1 MAQTIRSAK
10 QKLASGVYSNP
21 IPFGAEAVNVDL
33 ANGYN
38 LEDTLGNIDVANKG
52 AVQAQ
57 LDKHTQD
64 IATNK
69 ANIESND
76 VDIINLQSR
85 ASVNEANIASNK
97 AAIEVNEDNIQKN
110 AENIAMNTAN
120 IISNDEDI
128 LSLQGR
134 VTQNET
140 DIAENLAAIESNDAD
155 ILSLQNRVSTNETN
169 IAKNTTDISNLD
181 TRVTQ
186 EVETINKNIE
196 SIEGAFNGDLSGLT
210 LRVSANETNIATNTE
225 NIAKNAENI
234 ASNDIDI
241 EALKAKDI
249 ELQTAIE
256 SNDTDIVNINTT
268 LEQHTK
274 DIADRVTKAEAAPFI
289 KGIEYNGSTY
299 TFTFTKYDG
308 STQTVELPF
317 ENLIDR
323 GYFDTD
329 TEEIVLVLSTGEE
342 VRIPAASLVDD
353 YTGKENEQINTTV
366 ANNVVEAILK
376 TGSVNETFLTTELQ
390 TRLTNMEDKYTK
402 SEVDALLAAR
412 SEFVQ
417 VETW

>member
-120 IISNDEDI
+120 IVSNDEDI

-134 VTQNET
+134 VTQNEN
-140 DIAENLAAIESNDAD
+140 DIAENLQAIESNDAD

-210 LRVSANETNIATNTE
+210 LRVATNETNIATNTE
-225 NIAKNAENI
+225 NIA
-234 ASNDIDI
+234 SNNTDI
-241 EALKAKDI
+241 EALKSKDI

-256 SNDTDIVNINTT
+256 SNDTDIANINTT

-289 KGIEYNGSTY
+289 KGIDYNGSTY

-308 STQTVELPF
+308 STQTIELPF
-317 ENLIDR
+317 ENLIER
-323 GYFDTD
+323 GYFDTE

-342 VRIPAASLVDD
+342 VKIPAASLVDD
-353 YTGKENEQINTTV
+353 YTGKENEQIKVNV
-366 ANNVVEAILK
+366 ANNEIEAVLK
-376 TGSVNETFLTTELQ
+376 TGSVAETHLDAALQ
-390 TRLTNMEDKYTK
+390 ERLNTIEDNIAT
-402 SEVDALLAAR
+402 R
-412 SEFVQ
+412 SEFVE
-417 VETW
+417 VESW